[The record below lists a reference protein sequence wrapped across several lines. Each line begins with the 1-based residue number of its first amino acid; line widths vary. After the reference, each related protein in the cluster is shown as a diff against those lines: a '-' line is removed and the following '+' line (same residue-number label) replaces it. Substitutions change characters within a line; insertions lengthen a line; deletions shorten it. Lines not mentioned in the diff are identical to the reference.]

1 MNAIQKTVEWNGI
14 DVVVLKKNMTNIRL
28 TITRDGTLKLS
39 VPSRFSE
46 KQALHFLEGKKAWI
60 EKHLQTRQLAKSENA
75 NINGVPYLGKWV
87 EYSIQYQE
95 IGSTIK
101 WNEAGKMNIALK
113 RGCTTEIIPKLLDA
127 FYKIELQKH
136 VMPFLRK
143 WEQTLGVQ
151 ANTISFRK
159 MTTRWGTCNIIK
171 KRILFNTDLCK
182 HDPTCMEYIV
192 LHELCHLIESG
203 HGKAFK
209 ALMDKHMP
217 DWRSIRKKLKENDLI
232 FSSNKILFQ

>member
-1 MNAIQKTVEWNGI
+1 
-14 DVVVLKKNMTNIRL
+14 MTNIRL

-39 VPSRFSE
+39 VPSRLSE
-46 KQALHFLEGKKAWI
+46 KQALLFLDEKKAWI

-87 EYSIQYQE
+87 QYNIQNQE

-101 WNEAGKMNIALK
+101 WKEEEMKICIALK
-113 RGCTTEIIPKLLDA
+113 RGCSSELIPKLLDA

-143 WEQTLGVQ
+143 WEQSLDVQ
-151 ANTISFRK
+151 VHTISFRK
-159 MTTRWGTCNIIK
+159 MTTRWGTCNIVK

-182 HDPTCMEYIV
+182 HDPICIEYIV
-192 LHELCHLIESG
+192 LHELCHLIERG
-203 HGKAFK
+203 HGKPFK

-217 DWRSIRKKLKENDLI
+217 EWRSIRKKLKDDDLI
-232 FSSNKILFQ
+232 FTSNKISFH